1 MDDKVAVPLGELF
14 AILVSLE
21 TSSRLISSG
30 YFISHFLQWLHS
42 AAAEFNSE
50 QIWDAGQLSVQRAD
64 RSSAPRPR
72 ASTLLFNCRH
82 LLSFFVVVVVVINSN
97 LHLWFFQQCLF
108 YTFHPTGVE
117 EKSQLNSLQTYMEL
131 PSVGEK
137 LGGSISLQCESLTC
151 YLVLMAEPMGILFH
165 IRSDT
170 TVVDVLLLVHL
181 W

>member
-1 MDDKVAVPLGELF
+1 MRYLP
-14 AILVSLE
+14 SL
-21 TSSRLISSG
+21 SVWKQAPG
-30 YFISHFLQWLHS
+30 WFLQATSFLTSCSDCTQQQLNLTVSRFGMLDSS
-42 AAAEFNSE
+42 AFSE
-50 QIWDAGQLSVQRAD
+50 QIGAQRQDQGPA
-64 RSSAPRPR
+64 R
-72 ASTLLFNCRH
+72 
-82 LLSFFVVVVVVINSN
+82 FFLTVGTSYPFFFVVVVINSN

-108 YTFHPTGVE
+108 YTFRPTGVE

-151 YLVLMAEPMGILFH
+151 YLVLMAEPMGVLFH